1 MHVEIPDRGELPQ
14 VVSFKS
20 PTCSCH
26 LSTSA
31 LTLVKT
37 CLRAE
42 GRVYDLSINQK
53 YAECHGIDTMSTG
66 SMSPDLD

>member
-1 MHVEIPDRGELPQ
+1 MFLSPLDLCSYLGEDM
-14 VVSFKS
+14 S
-20 PTCSCH
+20 
-26 LSTSA
+26 
-31 LTLVKT
+31 
-37 CLRAE
+37 LRAE